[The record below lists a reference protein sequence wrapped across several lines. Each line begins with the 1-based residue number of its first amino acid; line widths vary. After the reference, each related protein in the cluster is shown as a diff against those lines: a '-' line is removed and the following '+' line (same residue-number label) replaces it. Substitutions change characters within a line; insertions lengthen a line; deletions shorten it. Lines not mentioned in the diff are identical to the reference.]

1 VCDRAGFAD
10 GKLNLVEPAV
20 LPAPAGG
27 SGAAAAAAAAAAIAG
42 GGSGGAAEADED
54 RKLVL
59 VPFHAVS
66 FCMTSVSAATLRSQR
81 VCPCG

>member
-1 VCDRAGFAD
+1 MCDRAGFAD

-27 SGAAAAAAAAAAIAG
+27 SGAAAAAAAAAIGG

-59 VPFHAVS
+59 VPFHTVS